1 MQSSK
6 LIEWRD
12 RILVI
17 LTSVV
22 TISVVVSQVAAE
34 VATALAGWDGEW
46 VNLVLLIPAIVAI
59 IRRVTPVEST
69 ERGILPK

>member
-22 TISVVVSQVAAE
+22 TISIVVSQVAAE